1 MQFNSYLFLLLFLPA
16 VLAGY
21 FGLCRM
27 KRHTWARGFLAA
39 MSLVFF
45 AYANPWYLGLLV
57 GSAVFNWAVSRML
70 SGEEKKETG
79 KGEGKADGGTD
90 GITGGRFGGRMVL
103 AFGIFANLALLFY
116 FKYTNFFIENLNAF
130 LGKDIAYT
138 RLLLPVGIS
147 FFTFQQIGWLVD
159 SFSKETRD
167 YSFWE
172 YFLFTV
178 YFPKIAMGPILLHG
192 EFIPQLKD
200 PFRLKADSRN
210 MAQGLMILAVGLF
223 KKVILAEFF
232 AGPVNWG
239 YAQVEILSS
248 TDAFLVMLAYTFQL
262 YFDFSGYCDMAM
274 GISRM
279 FNLELPLN
287 FDSPYKAMSPVE
299 FWKRWHMTLTR
310 FLRTYIYFPLGGSR
324 KGSLR
329 TYMNIMAV
337 FLVSGFWHGAAWT
350 FILWGALHGA
360 AQALNRVFKR
370 QWENLHTAFRW
381 IVTFLFVNLT
391 WVIFRSESIS
401 QAKLF
406 LKRLLDFGNMQ
417 INPSFMDSF
426 KMVELPIWLTEH
438 RVFTVLGLY
447 GAVLCL
453 VMNARNMGE
462 TELRPTFLRG
472 AGTAVLL
479 VWSVLSLAGISG
491 FIYFQF

>member
-1 MQFNSYLFLLLFLPA
+1 MSFQS
-16 VLAGY
+16 LA
-21 FGLCRM
+21 FF
-27 KRHTWARGFLAA
+27 GFLAA
-39 MSLVFF
+39 ALAVCLTAGRRSPRAGAAML
-45 AYANPWYLGLLV
+45 AAA
-57 GSAVFNWAVSRML
+57 SAVFCLLGPGGWTVVLGGVACLLAGICVTAWAIRRMAR
-70 SGEEKKETG
+70 S
-79 KGEGKADGGTD
+79 
-90 GITGGRFGGRMVL
+90 GGRRRTMVL
-103 AFGIFANLALLFY
+103 ACVYHIAILVG
-116 FKYTNFFIENLNAF
+116 FKYTEF
-130 LGKDIAYT
+130 LTGGAVE
-138 RLLLPVGIS
+138 VGWAPLGLS
-147 FFTFQQIGWLVD
+147 FFTFQQIAWLVD
-159 SFSKETRD
+159 SFCMETGD
-167 YSFWE
+167 YSFWD

-192 EFIPQLKD
+192 EFMPQLKD
-200 PFRLKADSRN
+200 PSRLKADSRN
-210 MAQGLMILAVGLF
+210 MAEGLMILAVGLF

-287 FDSPYKAMSPVE
+287 FNSPYKALSPVE

-329 TYMNIMAV
+329 TYMNIMIV

-381 IVTFLFVNLT
+381 MATFLFVNLT

-426 KMVELPIWLTEH
+426 KMVELPLWLTGH

-447 GAVLCL
+447 GIVLCL

-472 AGTAVLL
+472 AGTALLL

>member
-1 MQFNSYLFLLLFLPA
+1 M
-16 VLAGY
+16 
-21 FGLCRM
+21 
-27 KRHTWARGFLAA
+27 
-39 MSLVFF
+39 
-45 AYANPWYLGLLV
+45 

-79 KGEGKADGGTD
+79 KGDGKADGGTD

-130 LGKDIAYT
+130 LGKDIAFT

-159 SFSKETRD
+159 SFRKETRD

-310 FLRTYIYFPLGGSR
+310 FLRKYIYFPLGGSR
-324 KGSLR
+324 KGNLR

-381 IVTFLFVNLT
+381 MVTFLFVNLT

-417 INPSFMDSF
+417 INPFFMDSF
-426 KMVELPIWLTEH
+426 KIVELPIWLTEH